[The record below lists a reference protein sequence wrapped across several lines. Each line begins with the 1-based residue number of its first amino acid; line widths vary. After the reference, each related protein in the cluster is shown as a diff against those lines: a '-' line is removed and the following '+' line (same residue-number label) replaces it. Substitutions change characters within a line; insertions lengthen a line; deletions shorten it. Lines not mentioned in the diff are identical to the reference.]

1 MENKSERYKSMLD
14 TVLRIVSIV
23 VSIIGTVVRII
34 EVLDRNKDKIEQKK
48 SNRTRQS

>member
-1 MENKSERYKSMLD
+1 MENKVKGTKSMLD

-48 SNRTRQS
+48 SNRHSPK